1 MSHMFLVVWRLAC
14 DATGVETETDA
25 HNELD
30 TARLLRPEYHVLLHW
45 SCIAWCEA
53 VKRRS

>member
-1 MSHMFLVVWRLAC
+1 MFLVVWRLAC

-30 TARLLRPEYHVLLHW
+30 TARLLRPEYHVQHVLLHW
-45 SCIAWCEA
+45 SCMAWCEA